1 MAELVGTIASV
12 ITFAAL
18 IAQLGKSIATLKE
31 CWHDVQYAPEE
42 LCTLVRDI
50 EIFGSILDDIEAD
63 LQQESL
69 VAALGNSKHAAQSYR
84 ACKEAAKDMDVVCQE
99 LLEDLRPPGHRTGRN
114 GKMNRLR
121 RSYGAV
127 KVGILKKGKVERL
140 VGRLQNAMRLLLLSQ
155 QCYTRA
161 LIQVQPELIAQ
172 RIAQDT
178 KPTVTQIE
186 WSEVK
191 YTPVSYNRKESNRLE
206 PLVSTSQKETK
217 SQRSRVLWRL
227 SLPSWITAHTFEL
240 AGIQARDG
248 WKWDFRTYNEIPEDS
263 KTVQCVETG
272 DLKELQEL
280 FASRKASPFDR
291 VSTTGYTLLFY
302 AHSAN
307 RAEIIKFLL
316 QEGTDPGLQGQGKV
330 DFNTALRHLVWTG
343 NMFSPDSR
351 HLLPSMRLLC
361 PSEEMMYETPE
372 EVLGGI
378 LSDFHGSAEEFLFF
392 QRQFCPTFYD
402 MPQWVRVAVAARA
415 TSGIW
420 DASHMPGLV
429 RTVLGDRPWKPE
441 NLQLQTSWRWWKEM
455 TLVHCIAMRIGG
467 SLAALEKLQRQRGGC
482 ISKDGK
488 SDRMEFEKQFL
499 EALSLYEA
507 WNALFHDL
515 LLAGVDLHH
524 VVGGMTP
531 FLAFLGGF
539 VYWWDFNNCVMKG
552 WNLAISAWVTDLQEG
567 GVDLQRFGQ
576 MEEQVWENGLIERD
590 VFWRRNWGWQR
601 VVGFS
606 HGPYPRDWKLWLSER
621 SDGYSGE
628 FWEMIDEPVPVI
640 PGAWPNT

>member
-1 MAELVGTIASV
+1 MAELVGTIASA

-18 IAQLGKSIATLKE
+18 VAHVGKSIVTLKE
-31 CWHDVQYAPEE
+31 CWHDIHNAPEN
-42 LCTLVRDI
+42 LRALVRDI
-50 EIFGSILDDIEAD
+50 ELFNLILDEIETD
-63 LQQESL
+63 LQQQSL
-69 VAALGNSKHAAQSYR
+69 VSALGNSKHAAQSYR
-84 ACKEAAKDMDVVCQE
+84 FCKEAAEDLDALCQE
-99 LLEDLRPPGHRTGRN
+99 LLEDLRPGGNRSAGG
-114 GKMNRLR
+114 GKLNKLR
-121 RSYGAV
+121 RGYGAV
-127 KVGILKKGKVERL
+127 KVGMFKKGKIERLVERL
-140 VGRLQNAMRLLLLSQ
+140 QKVMRLLLLSQ

-172 RIAQDT
+172 RITQDM

-186 WSEVK
+186 WSDLS
-191 YTPVSYNRKESNRLE
+191 YTPVAYAYRKE
-206 PLVSTSQKETK
+206 PVSTLPKK
-217 SQRSRVLWRL
+217 SIKAQRSSYLWRL
-227 SLPSWITAHTFEL
+227 SLPSWITAQTFEL
-240 AGIQARDG
+240 AGTQARDG
-248 WKWDFRTYNEIPEDS
+248 WKWDFRSYNEIREDS

-272 DLKELQEL
+272 DLKGLQEL
-280 FASRKASPFDR
+280 FASRQASPFDR
-291 VSTTGYTLLFY
+291 VNTTGYTLLFY

-330 DFNTALRHLVWTG
+330 EFNTALRHLVWTG
-343 NMFSPDSR
+343 NMFSRESR

-361 PSEEMMYETPE
+361 PSEEMIYETPE

-402 MPQWVRVAVAARA
+402 MPQWVRIAVAARA

-420 DASHMPGLV
+420 DANHMPELV
-429 RTVLGDRPWKPE
+429 RTILGAKPWKPE
-441 NLQLQTSWRWWKEM
+441 NLQLKTSWRWWTEM

-467 SLAALEKLQRQRGGC
+467 SRAALEKLRMRRASTLNGRRGGTL
-482 ISKDGK
+482 
-488 SDRMEFEKQFL
+488 EFEKEYQ

-507 WNALFHDL
+507 WNALFRDL

-539 VYWWDFNNCVMKG
+539 IYWWDFNGCAMGG
-552 WNLAISAWVTDLQEG
+552 WDIALQAWVTDIQTG
-567 GVDLQRFGQ
+567 GVDLQKFGQ
-576 MEEQVWENGLIERD
+576 MEDQLWKNGLTERD

-601 VVGFS
+601 VIGFS
-606 HGPYPRDWKLWLSER
+606 HSRYPQDWALWLSER
-621 SDGYSGE
+621 SDDYSGD
-628 FWEMIDEPVPVI
+628 FWEMVEQPVTVI
-640 PGAWPNT
+640 PGAWPDT